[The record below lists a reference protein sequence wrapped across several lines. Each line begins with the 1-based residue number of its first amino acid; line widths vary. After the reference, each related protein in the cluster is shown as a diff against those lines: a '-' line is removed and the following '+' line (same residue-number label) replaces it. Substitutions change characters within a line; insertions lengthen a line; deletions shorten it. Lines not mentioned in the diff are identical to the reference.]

1 MDVYVDKRGRVWLV
15 DFNVFAPV
23 TDALLFSWADARYI
37 YDSMHAAS
45 MLH

>member
-23 TDALLFSWADARYI
+23 TDALLFSWADAR
-37 YDSMHAAS
+37 
-45 MLH
+45 